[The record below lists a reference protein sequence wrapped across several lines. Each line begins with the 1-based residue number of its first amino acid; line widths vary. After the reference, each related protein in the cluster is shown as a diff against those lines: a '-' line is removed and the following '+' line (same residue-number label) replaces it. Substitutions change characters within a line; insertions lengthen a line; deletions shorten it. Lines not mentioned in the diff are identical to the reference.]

1 METRV
6 ESREID
12 DVGHAGEGRVQE
24 GQYLLRSAAAS
35 KPTSWVF
42 PVSVVL
48 GPLSLI
54 NVGRRG
60 QVVFLKD
67 LSERKLLKSP
77 LKS

>member
-24 GQYLLRSAAAS
+24 GLHLLRSAAAS

-48 GPLSLI
+48 GLYP
-54 NVGRRG
+54 
-60 QVVFLKD
+60 
-67 LSERKLLKSP
+67 
-77 LKS
+77 